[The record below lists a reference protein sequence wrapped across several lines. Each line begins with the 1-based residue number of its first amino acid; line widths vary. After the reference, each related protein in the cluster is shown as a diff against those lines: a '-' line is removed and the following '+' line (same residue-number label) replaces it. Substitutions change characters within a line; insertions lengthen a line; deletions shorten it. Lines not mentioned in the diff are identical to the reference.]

1 MDEIDWEALL
11 GMMPTI
17 VVVTDET
24 AQQLAMKAH
33 PSSNERPAFLSA
45 AMN

>member
-11 GMMPTI
+11 DQMPTI
-17 VVVTDET
+17 VVLTEDESRK
-24 AQQLAMKAH
+24 LAMRTH
-33 PSSNERPAFLSA
+33 PSAKPAFLSA